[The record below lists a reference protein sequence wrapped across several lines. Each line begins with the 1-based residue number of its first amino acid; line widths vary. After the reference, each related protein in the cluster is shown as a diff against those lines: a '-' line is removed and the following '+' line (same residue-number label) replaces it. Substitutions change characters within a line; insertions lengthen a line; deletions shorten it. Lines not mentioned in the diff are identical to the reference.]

1 MKISII
7 VPIYNVEKYIKKC
20 INSLLNQ
27 TYKDIEI
34 ILVEDGSPDNCRNIC
49 DEYGAKDKRINVIHQ
64 KNEGVSAARNNG
76 TNIATG
82 EYIMYVD
89 GDDYIEKTACEEL
102 VKIINKYKAD
112 IICFNCNKID
122 LNGKKII
129 GKVYANSYT
138 DTGNVDVLTYEQAMI
153 DNLYRN
159 KIRYEP
165 WNKIYK
171 KELVNKVK
179 FPLGMLAE
187 DFATFYK
194 FLQKSNKIVHYDRC
208 LYNYVIREGST
219 MNKKDIKLYVDTYS
233 TDKKMYLILN
243 EICKEKE
250 DINELEKRYFNS
262 LAKTY
267 TKLYREKDRNYAR
280 LKKEIENNINKIDIK
295 KLDFKEKILYLI
307 YRINKPMFILGME
320 KIYRKV

>member
-307 YRINKPMFILGME
+307 
-320 KIYRKV
+320 